1 MTVGSNQPYLFP
13 YIGYWQ
19 LMNISDIYVISD
31 SMQYIRKGYINRN
44 YMLFNG
50 KRHLFTL
57 EVLGVHTDTRINEVT
72 VGTISPKILRTIT
85 HTYKKA
91 PYFEDVY
98 PMIEQILSNNEK
110 NLAKY
115 VGYSMERV
123 AQYLGIDTKFVYL
136 SDLQGETS
144 LRGQDRVIDLC
155 KRVNADH
162 YINAIGGQEL
172 YDSNDFLK
180 EGIKLNFLKTGDIEY
195 KQFNNEFV
203 PNLSIIDI
211 MMFNSKEEIKE
222 MLTKYTLV

>member
-172 YDSNDFLK
+172 YDRNDFLK

>member
-1 MTVGSNQPYLFP
+1 MTLGSNQPYLFP
-13 YIGYWQ
+13 YIGFWQ

-44 YMLFNG
+44 NILFEG

-57 EVLGVHTDTRINEVT
+57 EVLGVHTETLINEVT
-72 VGTISPKILRTIT
+72 VGRSPLKIIRTIA
-85 HTYKKA
+85 HAYKKA
-91 PYFEDVY
+91 PYFEEVY
-98 PMIEQILSNNEK
+98 PMLEEIFLNDEK

-115 VGYSMERV
+115 LANSIEKI
-123 AQYLGIDTKFVYL
+123 AQYLDMDTKFIYL

-144 LRGQDRVIDLC
+144 LRGQDRVIDIC
-155 KRVNADH
+155 KRVKADR

-172 YDSNDFLK
+172 YDKKDFLQ

-195 KQFNNEFV
+195 KQFYNEFV
-203 PNLSIIDI
+203 PNLSIIDV

-222 MLTKYTLV
+222 ILKKYVLV

>member
-1 MTVGSNQPYLFP
+1 MTLGSNQPYLFP

-44 YMLFNG
+44 YILFND

-57 EVLGVHTDTRINEVT
+57 EVLGVHTETRINEVT

-115 VGYSMERV
+115 IGYSMERV

-144 LRGQDRVIDLC
+144 LRGQDRVLDIC

-172 YDSNDFLK
+172 YDRNDFLK
-180 EGIKLNFLKTGDIEY
+180 EGIRLNFLKTGDIEY
-195 KQFNNEFV
+195 RQFNNEFV

-211 MMFNSKEEIKE
+211 MMFNSKEEIKV
-222 MLTKYTLV
+222 MLKKYTLV